1 MDYHKVSFYCCLY
14 GRVVLDKRILSAL
27 PTLESF
33 RYQFSLRIYYIML
46 RLGLFCNVGSRCFL

>member
-1 MDYHKVSFYCCLY
+1 MDYHKVGLYCCLC

-33 RYQFSLRIYYIML
+33 RISFFSEFIILML